1 MTQKAVSLSD
11 SVLQISK
18 DLKSLIDEYVGEEL
32 KNHSLIED
40 KYNHLVSFLKEEIE
54 RAEELYEDYKNNNFT
69 VNSIEAEG
77 ALRAMRTIEGMLK
90 QIESW

>member
-40 KYNHLVSFLKEEIE
+40 KYNHLVSFLKEE
-54 RAEELYEDYKNNNFT
+54 RPSSN
-69 VNSIEAEG
+69 VNIMFWSS
-77 ALRAMRTIEGMLK
+77 L
-90 QIESW
+90 S

>member
-40 KYNHLVSFLKEEIE
+40 KYNHLV
-54 RAEELYEDYKNNNFT
+54 
-69 VNSIEAEG
+69 
-77 ALRAMRTIEGMLK
+77 
-90 QIESW
+90 